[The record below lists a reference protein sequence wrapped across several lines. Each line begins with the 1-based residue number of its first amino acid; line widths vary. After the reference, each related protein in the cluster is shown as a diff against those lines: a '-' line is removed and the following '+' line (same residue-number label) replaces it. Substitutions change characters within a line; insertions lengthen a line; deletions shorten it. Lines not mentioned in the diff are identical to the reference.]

1 MSFATFAFTICL
13 LLAGGTPKSQTVSFK
28 TSDGVT
34 IEADYYAPKA
44 AGDSVESNPAGT
56 KPANAKTGDQAG
68 AKPGATD
75 DSAKVDKHP
84 VAILIHMYPA
94 DRTSWAP
101 LVPKLHDAGFAVL
114 AYDIRGK
121 GGSSGGAGSKLARQ
135 YADRDESLFADAWK
149 DCEAAKKW
157 LTERP
162 ECDPTRLVCIGASIG
177 CSISIQYGAKDK
189 DVKAVVCLSPG
200 TNYFGVDSV
209 SHIRKLM
216 PRDVLLIA
224 PEGEYAAVTKLIQAS
239 GDQAVGGMFPGGR
252 ERHGTNLFAPDYRR
266 SGEIMDAIIEFVT
279 KATKK

>member
-1 MSFATFAFTICL
+1 MSIFTLAFTFSL
-13 LLAGGTPKSQTVSFK
+13 LLSGGMPKSQTVSFK
-28 TSDGVT
+28 TTDDVT
-34 IEADYYAPKA
+34 IEADYYEPMADRDSADSKSDDAKA
-44 AGDSVESNPAGT
+44 DDKS
-56 KPANAKTGDQAG
+56 G
-68 AKPGATD
+68 AKPGTPVHAKKSAT
-75 DSAKVDKHP
+75 HP

-94 DRTSWAP
+94 DRTSWTP
-101 LVPKLHDAGFAVL
+101 LVPRLHDAGFAVL

-121 GGSSGGAGSKLARQ
+121 GGSSGGADSKLARQ

-157 LTERP
+157 LTGRP
-162 ECDPTRLVCIGASIG
+162 ECDTTRVACIGASIG

-200 TNYFGVDSV
+200 TNYFGVDSL
-209 SHIRKLM
+209 SHIKKLM
-216 PRDVLLIA
+216 PRDALLIA

-239 GDQAVGGMFPGGR
+239 GDRATGGMYPGGR

-266 SGEIMDAIIEFVT
+266 SGEIMDAIIEFVS

>member
-1 MSFATFAFTICL
+1 MPLTPLAFAISL
-13 LLAGGTPKSQTVSFK
+13 LLSGGMPKSQTVSFK

-34 IEADYYAPKA
+34 IEGDYYAPEA
-44 AGDSVESNPAGT
+44 AA
-56 KPANAKTGDQAG
+56 
-68 AKPGATD
+68 
-75 DSAKVDKHP
+75 DSAKAKSGALNPADESGAKSGSTGELKSAAKHP

-101 LVPKLHDAGFAVL
+101 FVPKLHEAGFAVL

-121 GGSSGGAGSKLARQ
+121 GGSSGGAESKLARQ

-157 LTERP
+157 LAGRP
-162 ECDPTRLVCIGASIG
+162 ECDTTRVACIGASIG

-200 TNYFGVDSV
+200 TNYFGVDSL
-209 SHIRKLM
+209 SHIKKLM
-216 PRDVLLIA
+216 PRDALLIA

-239 GDQAVGGMFPGGR
+239 GDRATGGMFPGGR

-266 SGEIMDAIIEFVT
+266 SGEIMDAIIEFVS

>member
-1 MSFATFAFTICL
+1 MPLATLAFTICL
-13 LLAGGTPKSQTVSFK
+13 LLTGDTPKPQTVSFK
-28 TSDGVT
+28 TSDGIT
-34 IEADYYAPKA
+34 IEADYYAPKPA
-44 AGDSVESNPAGT
+44 DNSAELKSGDA
-56 KPANAKTGDQAG
+56 KADDKTGE
-68 AKPGATD
+68 KPVA
-75 DSAKVDKHP
+75 SADARNVAKHP

-121 GGSSGGAGSKLARQ
+121 GGSSGGADSKLARQ

-157 LTERP
+157 LTARP
-162 ECDPTRLVCIGASIG
+162 ECDTTRLVCIGASIG

-209 SHIRKLM
+209 AHIKKLM
-216 PRDVLLIA
+216 PRDALLIA

-239 GDQAVGGMFPGGR
+239 GDKAVGGMFPGGR

>member
-1 MSFATFAFTICL
+1 MSIFTLPLTLGL
-13 LLAGGTPKSQTVSFK
+13 LLLGGMPKSQTVSFK
-28 TSDGVT
+28 TTDDVT

-44 AGDSVESNPAGT
+44 ASGSSKA
-56 KPANAKTGDQAG
+56 KPADVKAADKAG
-68 AKPGATD
+68 ANAATD
-75 DSAKVDKHP
+75 ADSHTAGKHP

-101 LVPKLHDAGFAVL
+101 IVPKLHEAGFAVL

-121 GGSSGGAGSKLARQ
+121 GGSSGGADSKLARQ

-157 LTERP
+157 LAGRP
-162 ECDPTRLVCIGASIG
+162 ECDTTRVACIGASIG

-200 TNYFGVDSV
+200 TNYFGVDSLT
-209 SHIRKLM
+209 HIEKLM
-216 PRDVLLIA
+216 PRDALLIA

-239 GDQAVGGMFPGGR
+239 GEKAVGGMFPGGR